1 MPTDP
6 TDAKSQD
13 VLSFV
18 IPSCWEAMR
27 IVDVVTAS
35 ADRAYGMN
43 KAEPLRA
50 GVECSAQGHISS
62 FDTCTSTSKNPVF
75 LCLDVST
82 QGSSLYSSGALSNR
96 GWDPLLHFCLPL
108 SVFFKHSLYFPLTRQ
123 VEVTPCG
130 SMRRG
135 VGRLPAACV
144 GLSGLL

>member
-1 MPTDP
+1 M
-6 TDAKSQD
+6 
-13 VLSFV
+13 
-18 IPSCWEAMR
+18 
-27 IVDVVTAS
+27 DVVTSA

-62 FDTCTSTSKNPVF
+62 FDTWTSTSKNSVF

-108 SVFFKHSLYFPLTRQ
+108 SVYLTQLVFSARLA
-123 VEVTPCG
+123 G
-130 SMRRG
+130 RG
-135 VGRLPAACV
+135 HALWVHATRCGRLPAACV